1 MLSFLAVG
9 FPIGLRTRESYQ
21 QEQVRTGRLNVFM
34 PGNQLIWAQ
43 CASCNTAAW
52 IGIDLL
58 NSLVITWSHLKQYS
72 RADPRFA
79 PSQWET
85 SLLCNDISHW
95 LGASLESAL
104 SSMQHRQQSFEF
116 EFEYSIAMKI
126 VKHRSDSGPHFNINS
141 IFSGMGIPIVKIR
154 QSWDC
159 LILISVNPSTSRMAL
174 YIETIPWTLKWRP
187 MSFRCL
193 LRVFWRKFT
202 LYVLNFSEGTWTYI
216 CILCHFSTLI
226 WRR

>member
-1 MLSFLAVG
+1 MLLSFLAVG

-58 NSLVITWSHLKQYS
+58 NSLVITWSNVKQYS
-72 RADPRFA
+72 IR
-79 PSQWET
+79 
-85 SLLCNDISHW
+85 
-95 LGASLESAL
+95 
-104 SSMQHRQQSFEF
+104 HRQQSFEF

-126 VKHRSDSGPHFNINS
+126 IKHRSDSGPHFNINS

-154 QSWDC
+154 QLWHC

-193 LRVFWRKFT
+193 WRVFWRKFT